1 MLKARLWKFAK
12 AYETLQMW
20 KQVQLAVDLAR
31 HASACCGE
39 LPEVSMEQ
47 FIQTQTTAH
56 VPMSHVHQFLEC
68 QNQSSAFDRCWRQ
81 GM

>member
-1 MLKARLWKFAK
+1 MTRSW
-12 AYETLQMW
+12 MW

-56 VPMSHVHQFLEC
+56 VPMITNVPC
-68 QNQSSAFDRCWRQ
+68 TPVP
-81 GM
+81 GMSKSVFSF